1 MDSARSGKGRN
12 IDGAA
17 ATVSGRRRP
26 RDALP
31 WNRAPASAPM
41 EDGTMPK
48 LAELREISRLAR
60 EDAADE
66 SCPQLR
72 QRLAQHALALAQ
84 LAEKTEREEAEREAS

>member
-1 MDSARSGKGRN
+1 VHN

-31 WNRAPASAPM
+31 LNRAPASAPM
-41 EDGTMPK
+41 VEGTMPK
-48 LAELREISRLAR
+48 PAELREISRLAR

-72 QRLAQHALALAQ
+72 QRLAQHAFALAQ
-84 LAEKTEREEAEREAS
+84 LAEKIEREEAEREAS

>member
-1 MDSARSGKGRN
+1 
-12 IDGAA
+12 
-17 ATVSGRRRP
+17 
-26 RDALP
+26 
-31 WNRAPASAPM
+31 M

-72 QRLAQHALALAQ
+72 QRLAQHAFALAQ